1 MNKEQVAQVTKQ
13 KDPKNVEA
21 GKKGHQTKL
30 LKMKEQ
36 ILKEL
41 STASHSA
48 SPASHSASH
57 TTSLGSHS
65 ASPASPASHSA
76 STSTSYDGYM
86 YGIGALSILVI
97 TCGVYCYTRLAAQ
110 QEQKHH
116 LAAQQE
122 QEQKQHAEHSRVR
135 YKTML

>member
-41 STASHSA
+41 STASHS
-48 SPASHSASH
+48 
-57 TTSLGSHS
+57 
-65 ASPASPASHSA
+65 ASPASHSA

-135 YKTML
+135 YKPML